1 MYSTYACESYHY
13 LYNCKLERCGL
24 FFRMISAKDN
34 NGEITNPTFVS
45 GTDKETT
52 STLPH
57 SPALDSEVA
66 NVIVNGT
73 ITNKEESKF
82 SDDSRGWK
90 MIVLHRLPLI
100 IAMVT
105 VAVLMQI
112 PSILYYTDPPSGKA
126 NVLEDIDLETCSVS
140 LIAM

>member
-1 MYSTYACESYHY
+1 
-13 LYNCKLERCGL
+13 
-24 FFRMISAKDN
+24 MISAKDN

-45 GTDKETT
+45 GTDKGTS

-57 SPALDSEVA
+57 SPARDSEVA

-73 ITNKEESKF
+73 IKKEGSKF

-112 PSILYYTDPPSGKA
+112 PSILYYTDPPSGEA

-140 LIAM
+140 LLAM

>member
-1 MYSTYACESYHY
+1 
-13 LYNCKLERCGL
+13 
-24 FFRMISAKDN
+24 
-34 NGEITNPTFVS
+34 
-45 GTDKETT
+45 
-52 STLPH
+52 
-57 SPALDSEVA
+57 
-66 NVIVNGT
+66 
-73 ITNKEESKF
+73 
-82 SDDSRGWK
+82 

-112 PSILYYTDPPSGKA
+112 PSILYFTDPPSGKA